1 MRDAQQHD
9 PQQHDP
15 QQPQT
20 MPDGQAGTIA
30 LQAEPAGKLWDQLPG
45 EPNRWY
51 GRFQVFLR
59 QGPAR
64 TLKSAATACGRGE
77 SGGWSS
83 QSRTW
88 HWHER
93 AAAWDAH
100 QRDLLALSDREMRI
114 GLRRRR
120 LAVIEEYL
128 EAVRAVLDN
137 ADLPSADQETA
148 REWMPQMRVF
158 LRDLLAAE
166 RQEFER
172 LNYAKD
178 DPDNAAAI
186 TADDLRTAQQAL
198 EREQAQ
204 REAETRRTIAADA
217 AARLA
222 ADKTK
227 RTLLVCA
234 GPASAFM
241 IDLAALRGVRT
252 ATGLQFKRLLDV
264 TRPKLENHLRRE
276 RRLGRPVELLHLA
289 LHASAAGVQFD
300 DGVADGRWLSER
312 LGGVRI
318 MLLAGC
324 EGDQVGDWLGVI
336 PHVITLSEGITDA
349 DAAALTRH
357 FWHNIGLGQE
367 PGAALE
373 AALAHCPPAAA
384 EYVVRRW

>member
-1 MRDAQQHD
+1 MR
-9 PQQHDP
+9 DP

-20 MPDGQAGTIA
+20 IPDGQADGQAGTPA
-30 LQAEPAGKLWDQLPG
+30 LQAGTPGKPWDQLPG

-51 GRFQVFLR
+51 ERFQVFLGL
-59 QGPAR
+59 GPTRTVAAAAR
-64 TLKSAATACGRGE
+64 ACAR
-77 SGGWSS
+77 
-83 QSRTW
+83 SRDSHWGDQARIW
-88 HWHER
+88 HWRER
-93 AAAWDAH
+93 AVGWDVY
-100 QRDLLALSDREMRI
+100 QRDLLALSERQVRI

-137 ADLPSADQETA
+137 ADLPGADQETA

-166 RQEFER
+166 RLEFAR
-172 LNYAKD
+172 NDYAKD
-178 DPDNAAAI
+178 DPDNAAATAAI
-186 TADDLRTAQQAL
+186 TADDLRAAQQAL
-198 EREQAQ
+198 EQEQAKKG
-204 REAETRRTIAADA
+204 AETASRIAVEGGR
-217 AARLA
+217 AR
-222 ADKTK
+222 

-241 IDLAALRGVRT
+241 IDLAALRGVRA
-252 ATGLQFKRLLDV
+252 ATGLEFRRLLDV
-264 TRPKLENHLRRE
+264 TRPKLEKHLRRE
-276 RRLGRPVELLHLA
+276 QGLGRPVELLHLA
-289 LHASAAGVQFD
+289 LHASAAGVQFS
-300 DGVADGRWLSER
+300 DGVADGAWLSER

-324 EGDQVGDWLGVI
+324 EGEEVGDWLNVI

-373 AALAHCPPAAA
+373 AALAHCPPAVA
-384 EYVVRRW
+384 EYVVRHW